1 MKNHW
6 LDQIDK
12 KKKLKER
19 LRRYEEQIINIIEKT
34 LKPKKD
40 LKKYGGP

>member
-1 MKNHW
+1 MRNHW

-19 LRRYEEQIINIIEKT
+19 MRRYEEQIINIIEKT

-40 LKKYGGP
+40 LKK

>member
-6 LDQIDK
+6 LDQINQ

-19 LRRYEEQIINIIEKT
+19 LKRYEEQIINIIEAT

-40 LKKYGGP
+40 LKKHGGN